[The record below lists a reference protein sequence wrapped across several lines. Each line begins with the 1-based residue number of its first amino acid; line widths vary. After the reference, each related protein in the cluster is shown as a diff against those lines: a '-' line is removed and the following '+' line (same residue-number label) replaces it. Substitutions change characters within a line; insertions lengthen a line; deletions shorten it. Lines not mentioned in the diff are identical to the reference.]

1 MKILIVGGVAGG
13 ATAIARLRRLDED
26 ADIIL
31 FEKGKYVSFANCGL
45 PYYIGGAI
53 ARREAL
59 FVTTP
64 EEIEAKYN
72 IDIRTENEV
81 LSINR
86 EEKSVLVKNHATGEE
101 YTEIYDKLLL
111 STGSTPFVPPVD
123 GVNAK
128 NVFTLWTIPDVDKI
142 QSYIN
147 DMGAK
152 KAVVVG
158 GGFIGLEMAENLV
171 DRGLHVTVVEM
182 APQVMPP
189 LDQDMA
195 KIVENHMRSKGV
207 DLRLNIG
214 FNGTADDGKKVLLNN
229 GDSIDAD
236 IVILSIGVRPQSKLA
251 VDARLDLN
259 ERKGVRVDEYNQ
271 TSDPD
276 IYAVGDVVGVQDYV
290 LGGEVM
296 IPLAGPAN
304 KQGRAVAANLL
315 GKGKESYKGT
325 MGSSVAKIF
334 DVTVATVG
342 ANEKGLQK
350 AGKEYGK
357 DYHVAIIHPMSHAGY
372 YPGAVPMT
380 IKLIYG
386 YDRNVLGAQIVGY
399 DGVDK
404 RIDVIA
410 TAIHFRGTVDDLSEL
425 ELAYAPPYSSAKDPV
440 NFAGYVGRNH
450 LDGHTDPVLYR
461 EWKDHPEKYQLL
473 DIRENPEI
481 LAGSLENSIHIPLTE
496 LRKRM
501 CELEKGH
508 HYLVYCSVGLRGYVA
523 ERILKQKGYTAS
535 NLVGGYRTAMDWEED
550 VPTAPMMSTEQDR
563 ILTKEETPVSTE
575 QKIEVLNVCGLSCPG
590 PIVQVAKAMEN
601 LKDGDVLDVTATDP
615 GFVRDISSW
624 ANSTGN
630 TLLDK
635 GSSKGQ
641 FTAKLQ
647 KGQRKTSDAPKAVPA
662 VQTQAPKTKEKTMII
677 FDGDL
682 DKAIASFIIA
692 TGAAAMGNKVH
703 MFFTFWGLSILR
715 KENPPTVKKDTMSK
729 MFSMMLPKGS
739 KKLGLSKMNFL
750 GAGPKMIRSV
760 MKQKGVDSLEQLIQQ
775 AIDMG
780 VELTAC
786 QMSMDI
792 MGLTKEELIDGVQ
805 IGGVATM
812 LHDSDNSNMNLF
824 I

>member
-1 MKILIVGGVAGG
+1 MKILVVGGVAGG

-147 DMGAK
+147 DTAAK

-271 TSDPD
+271 T
-276 IYAVGDVVGVQDYV
+276 
-290 LGGEVM
+290 
-296 IPLAGPAN
+296 
-304 KQGRAVAANLL
+304 
-315 GKGKESYKGT
+315 
-325 MGSSVAKIF
+325 
-334 DVTVATVG
+334 
-342 ANEKGLQK
+342 
-350 AGKEYGK
+350 
-357 DYHVAIIHPMSHAGY
+357 
-372 YPGAVPMT
+372 
-380 IKLIYG
+380 
-386 YDRNVLGAQIVGY
+386 
-399 DGVDK
+399 
-404 RIDVIA
+404 
-410 TAIHFRGTVDDLSEL
+410 
-425 ELAYAPPYSSAKDPV
+425 
-440 NFAGYVGRNH
+440 
-450 LDGHTDPVLYR
+450 
-461 EWKDHPEKYQLL
+461 
-473 DIRENPEI
+473 
-481 LAGSLENSIHIPLTE
+481 
-496 LRKRM
+496 
-501 CELEKGH
+501 
-508 HYLVYCSVGLRGYVA
+508 
-523 ERILKQKGYTAS
+523 
-535 NLVGGYRTAMDWEED
+535 
-550 VPTAPMMSTEQDR
+550 
-563 ILTKEETPVSTE
+563 
-575 QKIEVLNVCGLSCPG
+575 
-590 PIVQVAKAMEN
+590 
-601 LKDGDVLDVTATDP
+601 
-615 GFVRDISSW
+615 
-624 ANSTGN
+624 
-630 TLLDK
+630 
-635 GSSKGQ
+635 
-641 FTAKLQ
+641 
-647 KGQRKTSDAPKAVPA
+647 
-662 VQTQAPKTKEKTMII
+662 
-677 FDGDL
+677 
-682 DKAIASFIIA
+682 
-692 TGAAAMGNKVH
+692 
-703 MFFTFWGLSILR
+703 
-715 KENPPTVKKDTMSK
+715 
-729 MFSMMLPKGS
+729 
-739 KKLGLSKMNFL
+739 
-750 GAGPKMIRSV
+750 
-760 MKQKGVDSLEQLIQQ
+760 
-775 AIDMG
+775 
-780 VELTAC
+780 
-786 QMSMDI
+786 
-792 MGLTKEELIDGVQ
+792 
-805 IGGVATM
+805 
-812 LHDSDNSNMNLF
+812 
-824 I
+824 